1 MRRLTFE
8 EMEMTNAA
16 GGHFW
21 EDLACSISG
30 GLHGAIVGAFIGGPV
45 GFVSGL
51 LVGSLL
57 SVGCSAGVHM
67 ND

>member
-1 MRRLTFE
+1 MKKLTYE
-8 EMEMTNAA
+8 QMELASA

-21 EDLACSISG
+21 EDMACNFG
-30 GLHGAIVGAFIGGPV
+30 GGINGAIFGALIGGPV
-45 GFVSGL
+45 GLVAGL
-51 LVGSLL
+51 LISSIL